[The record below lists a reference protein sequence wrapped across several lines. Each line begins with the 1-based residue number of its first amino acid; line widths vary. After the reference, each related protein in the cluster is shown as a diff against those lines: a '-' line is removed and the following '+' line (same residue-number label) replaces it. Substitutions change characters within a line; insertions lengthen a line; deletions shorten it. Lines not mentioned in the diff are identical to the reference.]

1 MVFLLHHILQ
11 KMLGNILISFQNQK
25 HERASIRIFHL
36 PSASG
41 MKHLTLIKSIYTE
54 RTYGPEPYKGDVV
67 EDEAWFCK
75 KDAVIGGEHRTA
87 YSLWHI
93 ETYDSLIETGQ
104 RSHYP
109 VIPRPA
115 SEAE

>member
-1 MVFLLHHILQ
+1 
-11 KMLGNILISFQNQK
+11 
-25 HERASIRIFHL
+25 
-36 PSASG
+36 

-54 RTYGPEPYKGDVV
+54 RTYGPEPYKGGVV

-93 ETYDSLIETGQ
+93 ETYGLLIEAGQ
-104 RSHYP
+104 RFRYP
-109 VIPRPA
+109 GVP
-115 SEAE
+115 